1 MTRLLH
7 LILLVLAAAAAFAQ
21 SNETCMDCHSD
32 PSLTTERL
40 TGTVSLCVTSDS
52 LAGSPHEGMNCVDC
66 HSSLK
71 GVEDFPHG
79 ALKGVN
85 CGECHQAALKQYMQG
100 FFKKLEEMGYRAI
113 PACIDCHGVHSM
125 SKRADTRRVCGLCH
139 QAELKQLNS
148 SIHTERS
155 GRDQRPLT
163 CTSCHEPHFKTR
175 RGTVPEAQWQMT
187 LVKNCMECH
196 RSQSVDYLDSQH
208 YHTLAAGDTLA
219 PTCITC
225 HGDHAILSHKNPA
238 AQTSTERLD
247 NLCATCHTGY
257 DKTLHRKD
265 GVDARLMTCVACHT
279 GHETQMIR
287 TVGGVFRET
296 VPQTCNRC
304 HSDERHAKETL
315 AHGKI
320 MTLQADGNGA
330 ANCTQCHVYHWRK
343 SELPQHQASLRMQC
357 QNCHVKET
365 QEYQRSAHAVS
376 REKGHMEPPTCQTC
390 HGEIDIQK
398 VKEGMQPRQVIDM
411 CSRCHA
417 NREIALKFQLSPDVV
432 KSYKKTYHGQV
443 YSLGYQGEDFAT
455 CINCHGNHDI
465 RSQDDPA
472 SLVSRQNIVN
482 TCARCHE
489 DANENFVSF
498 LSHYDPHGG
507 AEGATSPERHVS
519 RAEKFMNGLLL
530 SVFAFFGIHTI
541 LWFVRSWIERRRH
554 PRVRSPVRQRK
565 WVLRF
570 TPWQRALHI
579 ALATS
584 FLIQAMTGLP
594 LKFSHSEIAY
604 WVAGHIMNLHSMA
617 LLHRVS
623 AVVMFSVFILHLL
636 TLMYVTF
643 IRREKGLWSG
653 ARSLMPG
660 LWDAKDMFAHFK
672 WFFFAGP
679 KPTFGRWTYWE
690 KFDYFA
696 VFWGVAIIGTSG
708 LILWFPEL
716 FTRLLPG
723 WVISL
728 SHIVHSEEA
737 LLATGFIFSVHFFN
751 GHLRPDKFP
760 LDDVIFTGRESTEEI
775 GHERARQLA
784 ALEAEGNLDQKLLPP
799 MKNWQRTGLLIFGWT
814 AFVTGIILL
823 CFIIAS
829 AVLR

>member
-1 MTRLLH
+1 
-7 LILLVLAAAAAFAQ
+7 
-21 SNETCMDCHSD
+21 
-32 PSLTTERL
+32 
-40 TGTVSLCVTSDS
+40 
-52 LAGSPHEGMNCVDC
+52 
-66 HSSLK
+66 
-71 GVEDFPHG
+71 
-79 ALKGVN
+79 
-85 CGECHQAALKQYMQG
+85 
-100 FFKKLEEMGYRAI
+100 MGYRAI

-398 VKEGMQPRQVIDM
+398 VSEGMKPRQVIDM